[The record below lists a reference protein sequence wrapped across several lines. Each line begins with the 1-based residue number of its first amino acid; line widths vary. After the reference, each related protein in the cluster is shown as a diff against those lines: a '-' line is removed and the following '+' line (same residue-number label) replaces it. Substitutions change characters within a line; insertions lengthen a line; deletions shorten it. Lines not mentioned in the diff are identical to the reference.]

1 MKKVQKSKIF
11 SLAALAV
18 TACLITVTGIV
29 FRQPILH
36 ILPLYI
42 SLVISLLQSRG
53 SRTAYLIGAG
63 NALLYGA
70 VCWYFRL
77 YASAVYAVLFS
88 CTIQLATY
96 FLWKKRPAGNATVF
110 RRLKPRQRAAVG
122 GGFILVGAVVYA
134 VLSAADSS
142 YRFFDIATSLL
153 GILVSVLAMFA
164 YIEYVPLMIFS
175 QFISIGLYIS
185 MMRDAPAQITY
196 LIYTLF
202 SVVCQFAALK
212 RVMSLYKE
220 QMGEKN
226 NETESQ
232 L

>member
-1 MKKVQKSKIF
+1 M
-11 SLAALAV
+11 
-18 TACLITVTGIV
+18 
-29 FRQPILH
+29 
-36 ILPLYI
+36 
-42 SLVISLLQSRG
+42 
-53 SRTAYLIGAG
+53 
-63 NALLYGA
+63 
-70 VCWYFRL
+70 
-77 YASAVYAVLFS
+77 
-88 CTIQLATY
+88 
-96 FLWKKRPAGNATVF
+96 
-110 RRLKPRQRAAVG
+110 
-122 GGFILVGAVVYA
+122 YA